1 MLILVGYKTGHALHK
16 GIVLACVRCTGI
28 MGGMIALL
36 QGEVVSKGSDSL
48 TLLVGGVGYDLA
60 VPSRDMHRLAL
71 GELQTFY
78 VAEQIRED
86 AYDLYGYMEEA
97 EKRLHFK
104 LVTVQGIG
112 PRMAHAILSVYD
124 AATFAEIIE
133 HEDLVRLGQVSG
145 VGKKTA
151 QRMLLDLKGKLVDVA
166 SGEGMVSDDPAL
178 MALVQLGFSRD
189 QASQSLKNIDSTQPT
204 SERVREALKGIQ
216 G

>member
-1 MLILVGYKTGHALHK
+1 
-16 GIVLACVRCTGI
+16 
-28 MGGMIALL
+28 MIALL
-36 QGEVVSKGSDSL
+36 QGEVVSKGGDSL
-48 TLLVGGVGYDLA
+48 TLLVGGVGYELA

-71 GELQTFY
+71 GETHRLF

-86 AYDLYGYMEEA
+86 AYDLYGYLDES
-97 EKRLHFK
+97 EKRLHFR

-124 AATFAEIIE
+124 TKTFAEIIE
-133 HEDLVRLGQVSG
+133 QEDLARLGQVSG

-166 SGEGMVSDDPAL
+166 DGEGTVADDPAL

-189 QASQSLKNIDSTQPT
+189 QASQALKQTDDALPT

-216 G
+216 R